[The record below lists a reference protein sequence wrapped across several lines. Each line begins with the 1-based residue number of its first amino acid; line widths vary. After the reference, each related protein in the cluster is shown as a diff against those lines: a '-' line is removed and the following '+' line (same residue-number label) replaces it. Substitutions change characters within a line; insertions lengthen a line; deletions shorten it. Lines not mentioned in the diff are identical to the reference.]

1 MLISN
6 DLYILQKIYNIKICI
21 FETIQFLFKFIVENN
36 NNNKNQNR
44 YIYNISNYNYIVDL
58 LL

>member
-21 FETIQFLFKFIVENN
+21 FETIQFLFEFIVENN

-44 YIYNISNYNYIVDL
+44 YT
-58 LL
+58 